1 MLFSMHCMFTCV
13 MLDVLDTDGFVI
25 PSLGIGDPDE
35 SKPGGV
41 EEEISKPP
49 SLKVRQEL
57 YLVKMIILKHYS

>member
-1 MLFSMHCMFTCV
+1 

-25 PSLGIGDPDE
+25 PSLGIGDPGE

-49 SLKVRQEL
+49 SPKVSREF
-57 YLVKMIILKHYS
+57 YFFKMII